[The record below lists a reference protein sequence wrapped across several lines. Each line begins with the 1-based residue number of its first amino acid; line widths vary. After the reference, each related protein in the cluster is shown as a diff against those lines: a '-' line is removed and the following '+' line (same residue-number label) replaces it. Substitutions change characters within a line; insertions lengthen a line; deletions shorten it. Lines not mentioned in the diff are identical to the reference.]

1 MLSNNQIKLVR
12 SLRQKK
18 YRIQHGLFIAEG
30 IKLVGELLQSDFEL
44 ESLFCTDDYET
55 GSANSKCQLVT
66 EKELSRISNLSTP
79 NKVLGLFK
87 IPDNTSIPGEGL
99 IVMLDDINDPGNLGT
114 IIRLCD
120 WFGVA
125 HLVCSSNTV
134 DCYNPKVV
142 QATMGSLARVP
153 ISYTDLESYLNT
165 TKMPVYGA
173 VMNGENLYKTML
185 GQNAIL
191 VMGSEANGVS
201 ESIERLL
208 THRLTIPRYDSS
220 VLAESLNVATATAIF
235 LNEFRREATTQK

>member
-18 YRIQHGLFIAEG
+18 YRIEHGLFIAEG
-30 IKLVGELLQSDFEL
+30 MKLVNELIQSDFEL
-44 ESLFCTDDYET
+44 ENLFCTEDYERV
-55 GSANSKCQLVT
+55 SENSKCQHVT

-87 IPDNTSIPGEGL
+87 IPENRTIPGEGL
-99 IVMLDDINDPGNLGT
+99 IVVLDGINDPGNLGT

-142 QATMGSLARVP
+142 QATMGSLARIP
-153 ISYTDLESYLNT
+153 ISYTDLESYLNAT
-165 TKMPVYGA
+165 ATPVFGA
-173 VMNGENLYKTML
+173 VMDGENLYKTTL
-185 GQNAIL
+185 SQNAIL
-191 VMGSEANGVS
+191 VLGSEANGIS
-201 ESIERLL
+201 EPIEHLL

-220 VLAESLNVATATAIF
+220 VLTESLNVATATAIL